1 MKQKISEFAQELSD
15 IIGQPI
21 ELDHIHPTATG
32 RYYYTPAPEEGAPL
46 LLNHYRGPFFI
57 DINPEDYRKLAD
69 GEVSPSDYIRTANWL
84 IGYYWGGGS
93 MIGGGYYQPIDIIN
107 RKDEVKR
114 YFKILSCRGRRN
126 ASGYMPN
133 EKQCLDCNVENCPFS
148 KYKQGSWD
156 NELEE
161 YDPRVDFFKAVCR
174 KFNDQ
179 FPEYVLRGFCSDDLD
194 EYTIVLCPNVRF
206 VEAEPFSFEV
216 YASNKTIMKL
226 MMRELEPEDWDE
238 FVKKFKF
245 LLHKRFSKEYTEV
258 TEEQMKTMLSEVDWV
273 NKPVE
278 NKEEKNKTGIF
289 KRILNFFKK

>member
-1 MKQKISEFAQELSD
+1 MKQNIIAFAQELSD

-93 MIGGGYYQPIDIIN
+93 MIGGGFYKPFDIVN
-107 RKDEVKR
+107 RKDEVRR

-156 NELEE
+156 NELKE
-161 YDPRVDFFKAVCR
+161 YDPRIDFFKALCR
-174 KFNDQ
+174 RFEDQ
-179 FPEYVLRGFCSDDLD
+179 FPEYTIRGFVSSEIEDS
-194 EYTIVLCPNVRF
+194 TIVLCPNIRLS
-206 VEAEPFSFEV
+206 EEEPFSCDA
-216 YASNKTIMKL
+216 YASEKVIMDL
-226 MMRELEPEDWDE
+226 MMHKITPEDWDK
-238 FVKKFKF
+238 FVAEFKF

-258 TEEQMKTMLSEVDWV
+258 TEDQMKTMLSEVDWV